1 MKYLGWNLSPPT
13 FQLHDFG
20 KVFNN
25 FSELHG
31 PHLEKEED
39 KIILNL
45 DYTVESPSFFF
56 FLIEMLG
63 PP

>member
-1 MKYLGWNLSPPT
+1 MKSLGWNLSLPT

-31 PHLEKEED
+31 PYLEKEED

-45 DYTVESPSFFF
+45 DHTVESPSWFFF
-56 FLIEMLG
+56 
-63 PP
+63 